1 MLSSGY
7 CQCSAALMP
16 IINLKLVEDGE
27 DENQGGYHTTGT
39 YELTKDE
46 LVLKQ
51 TIIDMYEEKK
61 ATFGYTEKLRRKK

>member
-1 MLSSGY
+1 MEFSRALLLPISSGVFY
-7 CQCSAALMP
+7 VCYPFS
-16 IINLKLVEDGE
+16 
-27 DENQGGYHTTGT
+27 TGT

-61 ATFGYTEKLRRKK
+61 ATFDYTEKLRRKK